1 MARKVWQFLLVLS
14 VVMLSPEKGKG
25 SIQEA
30 KDKLMAFPSGLFDTP
45 KASLKGVALKKVTS
59 KSVTLEGT
67 VVVDNPNF
75 FSIPLGEVP
84 FAFKSSGRI
93 VASGVVPD
101 QGSLPAKKET
111 TLYVPVEIPYSIIKT
126 LTHDLA
132 GDGDIDY
139 EMDVT
144 LKFRIPIIGKTIT
157 IPLSRSG
164 EVKIF

>member
-84 FAFKSSGRI
+84 FAFKSSGR
-93 VASGVVPD
+93 
-101 QGSLPAKKET
+101 
-111 TLYVPVEIPYSIIKT
+111 
-126 LTHDLA
+126 
-132 GDGDIDY
+132 
-139 EMDVT
+139 
-144 LKFRIPIIGKTIT
+144 
-157 IPLSRSG
+157 
-164 EVKIF
+164 